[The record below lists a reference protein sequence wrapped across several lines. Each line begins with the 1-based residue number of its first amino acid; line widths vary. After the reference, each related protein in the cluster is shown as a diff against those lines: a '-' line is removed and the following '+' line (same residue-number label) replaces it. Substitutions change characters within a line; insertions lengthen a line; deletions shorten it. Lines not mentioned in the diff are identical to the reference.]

1 MAETYQLKDILERF
15 ERSQK
20 RLDRDEHFK
29 AYCMLKLAGIKTHAE
44 REEMLKI
51 LQLIHEGHSK
61 GLPSFTEP
69 EIARRTG
76 LSIHNVRRYVDKL
89 SKEGAVDRI
98 TLEQEQARSGR
109 TGRPPLY
116 ACSLNR
122 EFYQAWSDQAPH
134 RLRSEATYSM
144 GITLHSETDEDR
156 KILEAAGIS
165 RCCLCGNPTSK
176 SDLIQDSDGRD
187 VCRSCAKARK

>member
-20 RLDRDEHFK
+20 RLDRDEHFN
-29 AYCMLKLAGIKTHAE
+29 AYCMLKLAGMKTHAE

-89 SKEGAVDRI
+89 SRKELL
-98 TLEQEQARSGR
+98 TE
-109 TGRPPLY
+109 
-116 ACSLNR
+116 SLWSRNR
-122 EFYQAWSDQAPH
+122 LGVAG
-134 RLRSEATYSM
+134 L
-144 GITLHSETDEDR
+144 EDR
-156 KILEAAGIS
+156 
-165 RCCLCGNPTSK
+165 LCMP
-176 SDLIQDSDGRD
+176 
-187 VCRSCAKARK
+187 AH